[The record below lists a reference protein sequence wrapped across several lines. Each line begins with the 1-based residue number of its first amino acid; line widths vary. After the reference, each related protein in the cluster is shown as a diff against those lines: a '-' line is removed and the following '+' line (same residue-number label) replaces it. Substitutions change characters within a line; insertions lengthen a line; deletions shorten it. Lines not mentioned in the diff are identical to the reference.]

1 MKNKILSLGFCM
13 AAISVSAATKFET
26 LYSVNKEVVFQQL
39 PASWFTDEIQAPINP
54 IAFHLNEVEQ
64 HLRSNIPASIPFDL
78 YQKRFEL
85 LDVLHAY
92 HESQAFP
99 INLKYGFRTPIF
111 IDQFNNYCAVGWLMH
126 NSGAEA
132 LAREIQSSQ
141 NMAYL
146 KNIRVDGLEEWVANS
161 GFTAKELAWIQPGY
175 PPPAT
180 VSPLLGGVDGTVY
193 DIYPTNFGQTYA
205 AGNFQTADG
214 ATVNNIA
221 EYLPGFAGY
230 LWTSMGEGF
239 NGSVFTLDMLN
250 NEIVAGGNFTASGTT
265 PIFGVGLYSNGTWEP
280 LGNGLNGTVQ
290 DLEWFNGS
298 LYAAGQFNKP
308 EDGTPFCNF
317 ARWNGS
323 GWESLGG
330 YFNGPVYKIYND
342 GNRLLLGGSFSLA
355 SGVTVSNIVAFNGN
369 EFSAVGTGLT
379 MPVRAIERFND
390 EILVGGNLFHNNQLC
405 GIMHLVNNTWNTL
418 LTNMG
423 FSLDSSNVVYD
434 FDIINNRL
442 LVSGNLQFFPFSG
455 NYGSGVLEL
464 SIFNNE
470 GYFNG
475 YTGLDSTVYVLEPFL
490 DGIYAGGIFE
500 NSGNTSLNGIGII
513 EDLITATKPIESS
526 IQIKAIPNPSNG
538 LMFIEGIG
546 SESEIKLF
554 TIDGRLVDHYST
566 NQDHFL
572 KPQPP
577 GLYLLQLVQNG
588 KQKTLKIQFQ

>member
-1 MKNKILSLGFCM
+1 MKNKLLSLCFCM

-26 LYSVNKEVVFQQL
+26 MFAVNKEVTFQHL
-39 PASWFTDEIQAPINP
+39 PSAWFTDQIQSPINP

-64 HLRSNIPASIPFDL
+64 HLRNNIPSSIPFDL

-99 INLKYGFRTPIF
+99 INLNYGFRTPIF

-126 NSGAEA
+126 NSGAED

-146 KNIRVDGLEEWVANS
+146 KNIRVDGLESWVAKS
-161 GFTAKELAWIQPGY
+161 GFTAEELAWIQPGY

-205 AGNFQTADG
+205 AGTFQTADG

-221 EYLPGFAGY
+221 VYLPGFAGY
-230 LWTSMGEGF
+230 LWSSMGDGF
-239 NGSVFTLDMLN
+239 NGSVFALDMLN
-250 NEIVAGGNFTASGTT
+250 NEIVAGGNFTASGST
-265 PIFGVGLYSNGTWEP
+265 PMFGVGLYANGIWEP

-298 LYAAGQFNKP
+298 LFAAGLFNKP

-317 ARWNGS
+317 ARWTGQA
-323 GWESLGG
+323 WESLGG
-330 YFNGPVYKIYND
+330 YINGPVYKMYND
-342 GNRLLLGGSFSLA
+342 GNRLLLGGSFSSV
-355 SGVTVSNIVAFNGN
+355 SGVTVSNIAAFDGN
-369 EFSAVGTGLT
+369 EFSAVGSGLT

-390 EILVGGNLFHNNQLC
+390 EILVGGNLFHNNQLS
-405 GIMHLVNNTWNTL
+405 GIMHQVDNSWNTM
-418 LTNMG
+418 LTNME

-434 FDIINNRL
+434 MDIINNRL

-475 YTGLDSTVYVLEPFL
+475 YTGLDSTVYALEPHL
-490 DGIYAGGIFE
+490 DGIYAGGIFQY
-500 NSGNTSLNGIGII
+500 SGNTLLNGIGAI
-513 EDLITATKPIESS
+513 EDLITSNKPSEVSFAL
-526 IQIKAIPNPSNG
+526 KAIPNPSNG
-538 LMFIEGIG
+538 KVFIQGID
-546 SESEIKLF
+546 EDSEIKLYS
-554 TIDGRLVDHYST
+554 IDGRLVEHYNT
-566 NQDHFL
+566 NQDHFI
-572 KPQPP
+572 QQQSS
-577 GLYLLQLVQNG
+577 GLYLLQLVQKG
-588 KQKTLKIQFQ
+588 KQETLKIFFN